1 MRAGL
6 CYPSVGLFAY
16 SLVLDVRRLRLNALS
31 STWSSTGVSWAAA
44 AVCICRCRLNE
55 SPLCLY
61 LCHIEHYAYF
71 YKHSMTPLFSPFASQ
86 HHNVT
91 NHPPPPL
98 FLFLCPPFFSPLQSV
113 SVFIPLFSIPLSPSS
128 FPLPPTLTYT
138 FLLLLLSSSS
148 SGRFLL
154 HDQPLFGSR
163 VWGGGRP
170 VLLLGHNLRW
180 SHVHPGSCRD
190 PSGELLCLLCCC
202 SS

>member
-1 MRAGL
+1 
-6 CYPSVGLFAY
+6 
-16 SLVLDVRRLRLNALS
+16 
-31 STWSSTGVSWAAA
+31 
-44 AVCICRCRLNE
+44 
-55 SPLCLY
+55 
-61 LCHIEHYAYF
+61 
-71 YKHSMTPLFSPFASQ
+71 MTPLFSPFASQ

-98 FLFLCPPFFSPLQSV
+98 FLFLCPPFFPPLQSV
-113 SVFIPLFSIPLSPSS
+113 SVFIPLSPSS

-190 PSGELLCLLCCC
+190 PSGELLCLLCFGLDVKAYVVIIEWLYRYEVATTHCLHYMWT
-202 SS
+202 SQNP

>member
-6 CYPSVGLFAY
+6 CYPSVGLFTY
-16 SLVLDVRRLRLNALS
+16 SLVLDVRRLDALS
-31 STWSSTGVSWAAA
+31 STWSSTWSELSSCCRVHLQMPFEWKPALSVFVSH
-44 AVCICRCRLNE
+44 RT
-55 SPLCLY
+55 
-61 LCHIEHYAYF
+61 YAYF

-98 FLFLCPPFFSPLQSV
+98 FLFLFPPFFSPLQSV

-190 PSGELLCLLCCC
+190 PSGELLCCC